1 MTTQFTLATVQQAAP
16 AVVRKRIDQD
26 FVDLLNNISTDPE
39 YAEIFKEN
47 ALNYMSVLKEGKFQM
62 EQYINAVKY
71 VSYKVMED
79 TNIAAYTKTFPQKY
93 QDFLANGVS
102 DKDIARYVT
111 AYNQSKLVNL
121 IYEQTAIP
129 IWIMNQQHRQGAINR
144 LAHLMEHANSEKV
157 QQESANALLTHL
169 KTPEVAK
176 AEIDITVNEGAGIAS
191 LRQTVKEFTVMQ
203 QQQIADGEMTAKDV
217 AHSRIIEGE
226 LDNDDSSAG

>member
-1 MTTQFTLATVQQAAP
+1 MQQAAP
-16 AVVRKRIDQD
+16 AAVRKRIDQD

-39 YAEIFKEN
+39 YADIFREN
-47 ALNYMSVLKEGKFQM
+47 ALNYLHVLKEGKFQM
-62 EQYINAVKY
+62 EQYLNAVKY
-71 VSYKVMED
+71 VSFKVMED

-102 DKDIARYVT
+102 DKDISRYVT

-129 IWIMNQQHRQGAINR
+129 VWIVNQHHRQSAINR

-176 AEIDITVNEGAGIAS
+176 AEIDVTINEGEGIAS
-191 LRQTVKEFTVMQ
+191 LRQTVREFTNIQ
-203 QQQIADGEMTAKDV
+203 QQKIINGEMSAKDV
-217 AHSRIIEGE
+217 AHSRIIDGE
-226 LDNDDSSAG
+226 LDNDSDNT

>member
-1 MTTQFTLATVQQAAP
+1 VTTQFSLATVQQAAP
-16 AVVRKRIDQD
+16 AAVRKRIDQD

-39 YAEIFKEN
+39 YADIFREN
-47 ALNYMSVLKEGKFQM
+47 ALNYLHVLKEGKFQM
-62 EQYINAVKY
+62 EQYLNAVKY
-71 VSYKVMED
+71 VSFKVMED

-93 QDFLANGVS
+93 QEFLANGVS
-102 DKDIARYVT
+102 DKDISRYVT

-129 IWIMNQQHRQGAINR
+129 VWIVNQHHRQSAINR

-176 AEIDITVNEGAGIAS
+176 AEIDVTINEGEGIAS
-191 LRQTVKEFTVMQ
+191 LRQTVREFTNIQ
-203 QQQIADGEMTAKDV
+203 QQKIINGEMSAKDV
-217 AHSRIIEGE
+217 AHSRIIDGE
-226 LDNDDSSAG
+226 LDNDSDNT